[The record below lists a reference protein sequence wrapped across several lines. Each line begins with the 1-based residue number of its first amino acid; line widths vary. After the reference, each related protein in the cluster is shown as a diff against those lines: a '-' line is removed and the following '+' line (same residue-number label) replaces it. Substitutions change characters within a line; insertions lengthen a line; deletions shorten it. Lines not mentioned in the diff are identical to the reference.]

1 MTERLIWVKTKSS
14 NYYNFVLKLST
25 ISIKVWEI
33 RTEND
38 IIYLKI
44 AQKDMSKLKKYLPS
58 FTFQIERYLGIDR
71 IGILI
76 KKYCFFIFAIIIG
89 IGFLY
94 LITNVIVDV
103 DVVHSD
109 AEIRKL
115 VTKALEEK
123 GIKRLTLKKDYNEL
137 TKIKKQILN
146 DHKNQLEWLEIETHG
161 MKYVVRVEER
171 IITKSSNSKNSCHI
185 IAKKSGV
192 ITKIFTEKGVANVSS
207 GAYVSQGDILING
220 NILLNEEVKNTVCA
234 SGEVKAE
241 VWYTVKVNL
250 PLNYEKN
257 ILTGQKR
264 YNLSFKINNQ
274 KQKIF
279 RGRLKNFNLESTK
292 LFSFLQVEF
301 YLDKEFETKTNI
313 LKYSEEE
320 ALEKAIKLAIEKM
333 NIKRKDYDRIL
344 TQKVLKNIINDSTME
359 LEIFFAIEE
368 DIGRVEEF
376 EPEVNQEE
384 FGE

>member
-44 AQKDMSKLKKYLPS
+44 AQKDISKLKKYLPS

-220 NILLNEEVKNTVCA
+220 NILLNEKVKNTVCA

-264 YNLSFKINNQ
+264 YNLSFKINDQ
-274 KQKIF
+274 KQKVF
-279 RGRLKNFNLESTK
+279 RSRLKNFNLESTK

-301 YLDKEFETKTNI
+301 YLDKELEVKTNI

-344 TQKVLKNIINDSTME
+344 TQKVLKNVINDSTME

-368 DIGRVEEF
+368 DIGRVEEY
-376 EPEVNQEE
+376 EPEEKKEE